1 MKVQVKESEVA
12 QSCPT
17 LWDPVDRGPPGSS
30 IHGIS
35 QARILEW
42 IAISFSSQLIFQQKL
57 YKPEDNGMIYLKWWK
72 GRTHNQECA
81 TLQDPSSDLMG
92 KSKKLSRQ
100 AKENTA
106 PPNQLYNKIWRKF
119 PRQETQEKKRPAQN
133 TPTTIK
139 KMVIGSYISII
150 TLNIKG
156 LNAPTKKH
164 QLAGQMR
171 TCACMHFHLMHH
183 ST

>member
-1 MKVQVKESEVA
+1 MKVKVKESEVT
-12 QSCPT
+12 QSCLT
-17 LWDPVDRGPPGSS
+17 LCDPVDCGPPGSS
-30 IHGIS
+30 VHGIS

-42 IAISFSSQLIFQQKL
+42 VAISFSSQLIFQQKL
-57 YKPEDNGMIYLKWWK
+57 YKPEGNGMIYLKWWK

-106 PPNQLYNKIWRKF
+106 PPNKLYSKSEGNSLGRKHK
-119 PRQETQEKKRPAQN
+119 RKKRPTQN

-150 TLNIKG
+150 TLTIKG

-164 QLAGQMR
+164 QLAGQVR